1 VVKSINAKVF
11 VLGFALGVI
20 VMSFCVPNQDTLLD
34 KLVHFDRKSWRLVK
48 DSLVFHGDTII
59 TIRK

>member
-1 VVKSINAKVF
+1 
-11 VLGFALGVI
+11 
-20 VMSFCVPNQDTLLD
+20 MSFCVPNQDTLLD